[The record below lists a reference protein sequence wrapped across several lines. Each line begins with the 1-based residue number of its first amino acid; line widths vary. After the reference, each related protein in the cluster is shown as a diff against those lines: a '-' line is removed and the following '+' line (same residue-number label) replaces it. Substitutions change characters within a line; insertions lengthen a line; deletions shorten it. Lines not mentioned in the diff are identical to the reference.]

1 MSMFWRH
8 VGLKLHLFFKGCGVD
23 VSDVKC
29 QSTASL
35 LGSRRLSSSGSTVAI
50 CCNFCWQ
57 LLLVRL
63 RLRLESDAELKGSQE
78 PKVK

>member
-8 VGLKLHLFFKGCGVD
+8 VGLKLHFF
-23 VSDVKC
+23 
-29 QSTASL
+29 
-35 LGSRRLSSSGSTVAI
+35 SRDAGSTSQTSSASPRLAFQAVVGSPRPAPQLLYVAI
-50 CCNFCWQ
+50 FAGSSFF
-57 LLLVRL
+57 VRL